1 MSALPPDVWAMMIFS
16 VLVFFGVSI
25 CALVFTLRQEEQKM
39 EILRAEDELD
49 THSPRALADL
59 RAWIDTHADDAD
71 VDTAR
76 ATYRNCV
83 EALRSTNRHFY
94 DWSADDINRLE
105 SL

>member
-59 RAWIDTHADDAD
+59 RAWIEAHPTDAD
-71 VDTAR
+71 VEGAR
-76 ATYRNCV
+76 ATYRDCV
-83 EALRSTNRHFY
+83 DALRSTERHFY
-94 DWSADDINRLE
+94 DWSVEDIDRLE
-105 SL
+105 PL

>member
-1 MSALPPDVWAMMIFS
+1 MSTLPVDVWVMMMFS
-16 VLVFFGVSI
+16 ILVFFGVSVY
-25 CALVFTLRQEEQKM
+25 ALVYTLWQEEQKM
-39 EILRAEDELD
+39 QILQTEDTID

-59 RAWIDTHADDAD
+59 KAWIDAHADDAD

-94 DWSADDINRLE
+94 DWSSADINRLE